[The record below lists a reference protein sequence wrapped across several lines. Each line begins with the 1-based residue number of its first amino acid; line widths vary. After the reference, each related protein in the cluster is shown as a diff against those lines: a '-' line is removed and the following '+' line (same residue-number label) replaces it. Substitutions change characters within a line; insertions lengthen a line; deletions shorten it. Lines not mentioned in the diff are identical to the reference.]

1 MGFDPDQ
8 FNVGI
13 DASVALVS
21 LVLALYPHFT
31 RRRNRATTHMF
42 AALCVANAAMAL
54 ADLVS
59 WVFPLPLSEGQ
70 AALVLVGNFVFNG
83 AVAFLFLFF
92 ARYVRAFLAERIEER
107 AGTGD
112 GPAARGVVS
121 GQGRFPAVQLMRAVA
136 AVYFVGCAI
145 SLHNHMFFGVASD
158 TRFYRGELF
167 WLAQVFVVALYAYSF
182 FVIVLNRRALRRSEA
197 WTLASYVL
205 VPALAEVVQ
214 LANFGLALVN
224 LGVLVSLVAMLMF
237 IQTRRD
243 VEMARRERAIA
254 SERLA
259 LIANRIQP
267 DDIYRQLDEVR
278 ELCASD
284 PDAAAERIGE
294 FSAWLRERMRLLRGT
309 GR

>member
-167 WLAQVFVVALYAYSF
+167 
-182 FVIVLNRRALRRSEA
+182 
-197 WTLASYVL
+197 
-205 VPALAEVVQ
+205 
-214 LANFGLALVN
+214 
-224 LGVLVSLVAMLMF
+224 
-237 IQTRRD
+237 
-243 VEMARRERAIA
+243 
-254 SERLA
+254 
-259 LIANRIQP
+259 
-267 DDIYRQLDEVR
+267 
-278 ELCASD
+278 
-284 PDAAAERIGE
+284 
-294 FSAWLRERMRLLRGT
+294 
-309 GR
+309 